1 MEHPSLT
8 SLDLSND
15 DSNLNKNRLS
25 NAGLEAVMDAML
37 DPRSQS
43 VISMLN
49 FSQNNVL
56 SSQPETFRL
65 LKVLLTVKGEQMVTL
80 NLGDNELGPDFLA
93 ILGHE
98 SLQSL
103 RDLRLANTRLNNKSL
118 SDLADFHTHHKF

>member
-25 NAGLEAVMDAML
+25 NTGLEAVIDAML

-49 FSQNNVL
+49 FAQNNVL
-56 SSQPETFRL
+56 SSQPETFR
-65 LKVLLTVKGEQMVTL
+65 
-80 NLGDNELGPDFLA
+80 
-93 ILGHE
+93 
-98 SLQSL
+98 
-103 RDLRLANTRLNNKSL
+103 
-118 SDLADFHTHHKF
+118 

>member
-49 FSQNNVL
+49 FAQNNVL

-65 LKVLLTVKGEQMVTL
+65 LKVLLTVKGEQMVAL
-80 NLGDNELGPDFLA
+80 NLSDNELGPDFLG